1 MRTTGWITLYAG
13 LLIGAGYVIGS
24 MLHLRLPR
32 SQLVKANAIEAVAV
46 VIWAYLSFR
55 LIDWVAPGTSQF
67 REFSAV
73 GILSP
78 RALTIWEAVA
88 LWSGLAVVV
97 GFIAPFDRGFRIGS
111 NGLAAGA
118 GLVLAFSPFPLL
130 AAIFAWAGAQWLLRP
145 RTAILVSLFVLVTS
159 EWMLSMPSTSVTPRA
174 WGLVH
179 GPETTLWLAGLGGA
193 LAARQSHAPAG
204 APPHRQNLDAP

>member
-13 LLIGAGYVIGS
+13 LLIGAGYLIGS
-24 MLHLRLPR
+24 TLHLRLPR
-32 SQLVKANAIEAVAV
+32 SHAVKANAIEAATVA
-46 VIWAYLSFR
+46 IWAYLSYR

-88 LWSGLAVVV
+88 LWSGLAVVI
-97 GFIAPFDRGFRIGS
+97 GLIAPFDRGFRTGG

-118 GLVLAFSPFPLL
+118 GLVLVFSPFPLF
-130 AAIFAWAGAQWLLRP
+130 AAVFAWAGAQWLLRP
-145 RTAILVSLFVLVTS
+145 RTAVLLALFALVAS
-159 EWMLSMPSTSVTPRA
+159 EWVLSMLSASVAPQA
-174 WGLVH
+174 WGFVH

-193 LAARQSHAPAG
+193 LAARQSHAPPG
-204 APPHRQNLDAP
+204 DLPHAQFPNDQ